1 MLGATV
7 AAGPCPLKIVAAE
20 PACHIQS
27 FTNGVKTFI
36 AVGFE
41 GFRRKFLR
49 ANAAKGHLRGA
60 VAFTATGFEHPPS
73 KCVNYLFTPGSTEAA
88 KGLIA
93 KPLIGYCIDKAV
105 GQDSF

>member
-49 ANAAKGHLRGA
+49 ANAAKGHLCGA
-60 VAFTATGFEHPPS
+60 VALTATGFEHLLS
-73 KCVNYLFTPGSTEAA
+73 KCVNYLLTLSGTEAA

-93 KPLIGYCIDKAV
+93 KPPLGYGTDKAV